1 MQSCKSG
8 QAFRAGFG
16 QYLNSKILH
25 GGTLLQTWLNL
36 SEDYVNPSTI
46 LNKDQKRKKSSQK
59 TEVFFRR
66 KIGEDQKKRSS
77 PTVEVF
83 FYLNHY
89 SRGFWCDIPLDFV
102 GLFPLIIQRS
112 KLDGGHLNLDGETLN
127 LDEGTLNL
135 DASPRPLQFKYW
147 VRV

>member
-66 KIGEDQKKRSS
+66 KLGEDQKKRSS

-83 FYLNHY
+83 FV
-89 SRGFWCDIPLDFV
+89 WTTIPADF
-102 GLFPLIIQRS
+102 GAIFHWIL
-112 KLDGGHLNLDGETLN
+112 
-127 LDEGTLNL
+127 
-135 DASPRPLQFKYW
+135 
-147 VRV
+147 